1 MNKHFPVFTVIGLVL
16 TLLAIPLLFFLPQW
30 VAALVALAGYFTAM
44 KEFSKFTSGLQFFT
58 QFLAAAV
65 AGLALWYPFPGFSL
79 ILLPFLLAAM
89 STFGRITFFRFFGY
103 TNHTWFE
110 PLLFLLAI
118 GTWLTQNLAFDS
130 DWATWALPLPVF
142 GFASIIT
149 WGIIKDKKQLLG
161 VTAKGYRIA
170 IGAEAPEFSLPDQ
183 NGKIV
188 KLADFKGQRHL
199 LVIFVRGDWCPGCH
213 MMLRTYQR
221 EAERFKTKNIHVLSI
236 GPDPAGVNK
245 DMVERLGLDFSVLS
259 DEGQKTA
266 MIYGVQMQEYDND
279 FAEKYEE
286 GIPLPASFLIDKYG
300 KVQYVSRP
308 DRVGEFLNPSLIFPI
323 IDKLN

>member
-1 MNKHFPVFTVIGLVL
+1 MNKHFPVYTVSGLVL
-16 TLLAIPLLFFLPQW
+16 
-30 VAALVALAGYFTAM
+30 ALVAVPLIFFVPGWIPALIALAGYFTAM
-44 KEFSKFTSGLQFFT
+44 KEFSKFTAPLQFFT
-58 QFLAAAV
+58 QFFSPLV
-65 AGLALWYPFPGFSL
+65 AGLALWYPFEGLSL
-79 ILLPFLLAAM
+79 LTVTFLFTALA
-89 STFGRITFFRFFGY
+89 TFGRITFFRTFGY
-103 TNHTWFE
+103 TNYTWFE
-110 PLLFLLAI
+110 PLFFLLAI
-118 GTWLTQNLAFDS
+118 AVWLGNNLVIGF
-130 DWATWALPLPVF
+130 TWADWVLPLPGFVF
-142 GFASIIT
+142 AAIIT

-161 VTAKGYRIA
+161 VTSKGYKIA
-170 IGAEAPEFSLPDQ
+170 IGAEAPEFVLPDQ
-183 NGKIV
+183 DGNPV
-188 KLADFKGQRHL
+188 KLSDFRGQRHL

-221 EAERFKTKNIHVLSI
+221 EAERFKSKNIHVLSI

-245 DMVERLGLDFSVLS
+245 DMVERLGLDFKVLS

-286 GIPLPASFLIDKYG
+286 GIPLPASFLIDKNG

-323 IDKLN
+323 IEKLN

>member
-1 MNKHFPVFTVIGLVL
+1 MSKHFPAYTVSGLVL
-16 TLLAIPLLFFLPQW
+16 TLIAVPLVFFVPGWIP
-30 VAALVALAGYFTAM
+30 ALVALAGYFTAM
-44 KEFSKFTSGLQFFT
+44 KEFSKFTAPLQFIT
-58 QFLAAAV
+58 QFLSAAV
-65 AGLALWYPFPGFSL
+65 AGTALWYPFESLSL
-79 ILLPFLLAAM
+79 IPVALLFTALA
-89 STFGRITFFRFFGY
+89 TFGRITFFRTFGY
-103 TNHTWFE
+103 TSYVWFE
-110 PLLFLLAI
+110 PLLFLLGVGA
-118 GTWLTQNLAFDS
+118 WLAHNLLLEAT
-130 DWATWALPLPVF
+130 WATWALPLPAF

-161 VTAKGYRIA
+161 VTSKGYKIA
-170 IGAEAPEFSLPDQ
+170 IGAEAPEFELPDQ
-183 NGKIV
+183 NGEMV
-188 KLADFKGQRHL
+188 KLSDFRGKRHL

-221 EAERFKTKNIHVLSI
+221 EAERFRAKNIHVLSI

-245 DMVERLGLDFSVLS
+245 DMVERLGLDFKVLS

-286 GIPLPASFLIDKYG
+286 GIPLPASFLVDKNG

-323 IDKLN
+323 IEKLN